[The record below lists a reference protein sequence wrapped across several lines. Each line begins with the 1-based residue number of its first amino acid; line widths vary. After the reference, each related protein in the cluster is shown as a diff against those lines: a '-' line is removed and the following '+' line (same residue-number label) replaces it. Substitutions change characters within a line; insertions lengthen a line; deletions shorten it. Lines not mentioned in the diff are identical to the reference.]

1 MTALVCLGL
10 GYCAR
15 FYVAEF
21 GSRFDR
27 VIGTSR
33 LPDKKLSAAVQML
46 VFDGVHS
53 SPTLRDAIQVPAF
66 S

>member
-33 LPDKKLSAAVQML
+33 SADKKAGS
-46 VFDGVHS
+46 G
-53 SPTLRDAIQVPAF
+53 
-66 S
+66 